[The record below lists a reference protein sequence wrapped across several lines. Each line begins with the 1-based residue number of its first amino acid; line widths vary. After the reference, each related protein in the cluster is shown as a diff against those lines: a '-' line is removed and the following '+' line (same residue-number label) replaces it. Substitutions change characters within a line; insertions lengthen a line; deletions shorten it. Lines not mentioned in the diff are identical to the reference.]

1 MPRNDSFLSSGRFYT
16 LVGPPG
22 AGKGTQAAGL
32 CAALGIGYLS
42 TGDMM
47 RAAAK
52 AAGPEGDKLRE
63 YASSGHLAPD
73 DFTNDMVARRLDGF
87 ADGCLFD
94 GYPRTVPQA
103 QALDDALAARDGR
116 LAGAI
121 HLDFPVQLLAGRLTG
136 RRLCPQCGRS
146 YHVRDLP
153 PRREGLCDDD
163 GAQLITR
170 ADDITEKVAL
180 RLDAYQR
187 QTAPLLDYYAAS
199 GRLISADARG
209 SVSEV
214 AQRLL
219 AAIDD
224 AERARIVESRVRQAI
239 RAGIL

>member
-1 MPRNDSFLSSGRFYT
+1 LAYGRFYT

-32 CAALGIGYLS
+32 CAALGIAYLS

-87 ADGCLFD
+87 TSGCLFD
-94 GYPRTVPQA
+94 GYPRTIPQA
-103 QALDDALAARDGR
+103 RALDEALAARAGR
-116 LAGAI
+116 LNAAI
-121 HLDFPVQLLAGRLTG
+121 HLDLPAGLLHDRLTG
-136 RRLCPQCGRS
+136 RRICPQCGRS

-153 PRREGLCDDD
+153 PRQDARCDDD
-163 GAQLITR
+163 DAHLVTR
-170 ADDITEKVAL
+170 ADDVPEKVAL

-187 QTAPLLDYYAAS
+187 QTAPLLDFYAAS
-199 GRLISADARG
+199 GRLITTDATG
-209 SVSEV
+209 SVSDV

-219 AAIDD
+219 DTIAS
-224 AERARIVESRVRQAI
+224 ARSS
-239 RAGIL
+239 